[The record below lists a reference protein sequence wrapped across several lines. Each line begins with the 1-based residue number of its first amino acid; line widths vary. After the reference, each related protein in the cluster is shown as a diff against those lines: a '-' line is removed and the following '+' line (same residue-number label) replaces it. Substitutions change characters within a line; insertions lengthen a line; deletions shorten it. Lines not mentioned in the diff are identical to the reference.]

1 MGLFSKKDVTKTK
14 EYGYVSFTGDDM
26 DESRQ
31 KHEANTKSYK
41 LLEAA
46 LNVSS
51 HVAKKLEK
59 GKTVVNMNDS
69 YPCSAEECDQ
79 MEELL
84 NQAKAEIQDDSDTF
98 LRNSI
103 DEMLDIVAWSREKH
117 WTFKWPLILGCV
129 ISIFLLNYCHNSSKE
144 DVAKAQ
150 TKYDQVKN
158 WAEQDTSIAWDVCET
173 QEIDWKIEDRDAK
186 IYKVAK
192 LRNYKRWYMQNE
204 QELNDQIEHKDTAVT
219 QEGKKRVENYIADR
233 KEYME
238 KYRQE
243 YDKINKMSFKEIHD
257 EALKEKQRWL
267 DDKKGSSRWILF
279 YFIFCIVL
287 MPLYIWTS
295 RQPGYYTTRHRTQE
309 KVLGWIQR
317 IGLSIAVGLFG
328 AGLAMRFLPDVVVK
342 TTYSD
347 GSTSTHT
354 EMNDSNM
361 IIMIMKI
368 GLIIV
373 GVILYCFVSLLI
385 MFIAT
390 FTAIKRQVAWKN
402 LATSAV
408 ASISKSVSKSGEP
421 KE

>member
-103 DEMLDIVAWSREKH
+103 DEMLDIVAWSRDKH

-150 TKYDQVKN
+150 NEYDQVKN
-158 WAEQDTSIAWDVCET
+158 WAEQDTSIAWDNCGT
-173 QEIDWKIEDRDAK
+173 QEIDWKIKDRDAK
-186 IYKVAK
+186 IYKVAE
-192 LRNYKRWYMQNE
+192 LRSHKHLYNRYE
-204 QELNDQIEHKDTAVT
+204 EELNDEIKYKDTVVT
-219 QEGKKRVENYIADR
+219 KEGKERVESRI
-233 KEYME
+233 EYYKKLMSEQRE
-238 KYRQE
+238 KYDE
-243 YDKINKMSFKEIHD
+243 INKMSFKEIH
-257 EALKEKQRWL
+257 ETALKEKQDWL

-347 GSTSTHT
+347 GSSSTHT

-368 GLIIV
+368 GLIVV